1 MMTRFSKGSNYWF
14 SVLFAVIILF
24 MGGAGSAS
32 ASWNEK
38 YNLWTGI
45 AGKSELKNGRLGL
58 QKGGAGTSGIDTS
71 SGASGTVIVAIN
83 KVEDP
88 WRVYLGEGDLF
99 TANDLILS
107 GELGSGKAVY
117 KYSLTEEH
125 FIENLAIRLEVVE
138 VGGKKDQFDYITIII
153 DPDYVRPIPK
163 VNLIPANPEVVA
175 GGNEITLSAYL
186 LLDAG
191 VTDNMKQ
198 EDLPLVAFS
207 IASGSGTLKTPE
219 FIRRTRALDF
229 NHVDIVYVSGTTAE
243 DVIIQVEESIS
254 GSTDI
259 NARIDSST
267 VSVQPDALDYGII
280 VSATTN
286 LVSMN
291 IGESEAFTALGV
303 DQYGNYISGVT
314 GDWTIVSG
322 TTTTGKTYELDD
334 LKLVE
339 LESGATIYGS
349 GVTFLA
355 TTDYAS
361 GVSTHLI
368 VDIYDLA
375 SDNVASGVTSSAFTV
390 INPYG
395 DLKDVTLYGMNRLFY
410 EGFGTVKGGFDGSAG
425 ASGSDESWI
434 VSGSATKIERGTGK
448 GMDGTV
454 GLQIKTSI
462 GPIIFRSID
471 LIDVYDDDLGEGKD
485 TIVEFYNVRNDETVQ
500 ITKLYINNFLRIDTE
515 AGDLPAE
522 VVNGWDRYEYRF
534 ESTEDIRLNFVA
546 DAPSGNNTFD
556 NIGVYTLEDMS
567 QTKFQEN
574 GFNHFGADDIQ
585 FVAYADFSGATEMD
599 ITTWATWHSSETDVF
614 DKNSG
619 ETIVM
624 DFFRGSL
631 NEEGLFDTQSL
642 PNPLR
647 TRLTTSLEESGVS
660 KSSSVMLNVPKDPF
674 WVEAVDKIS
683 GCFIVTAAA
692 SGISL
697 VGSYLIVGL
706 GGLGLF
712 LLVRRNRK

>member
-1 MMTRFSKGSNYWF
+1 MFN
-14 SVLFAVIILF
+14 AV
-24 MGGAGSAS
+24 
-32 ASWNEK
+32 
-38 YNLWTGI
+38 
-45 AGKSELKNGRLGL
+45 
-58 QKGGAGTSGIDTS
+58 
-71 SGASGTVIVAIN
+71 TV
-83 KVEDP
+83 
-88 WRVYLGEGDLF
+88 
-99 TANDLILS
+99 
-107 GELGSGKAVY
+107 
-117 KYSLTEEH
+117 
-125 FIENLAIRLEVVE
+125 
-138 VGGKKDQFDYITIII
+138 II

-191 VTDNMKQ
+191 VTANMKQ
-198 EDLPLVAFS
+198 EDLPLVDFS

-219 FIRRTRALDF
+219 FIRRTQAIDF

-243 DVIIQVEESIS
+243 DVIIKVEESVS

-259 NARIDSST
+259 NARIDTST
-267 VSVQPDALDYGII
+267 VSVQPDALVSGII
-280 VSATTN
+280 ASATTN
-286 LVSMN
+286 LVSIN

-339 LESGATIYGS
+339 LESGATLYGS

-355 TTDYAS
+355 TTGDAS
-361 GVSTHLI
+361 GVSTHLE
-368 VDIYDLA
+368 VTMRDIA
-375 SDNVASGVTSSAFTV
+375 SGNVAENVKSDPFTV

-395 DLKDVTLYGMNRLFY
+395 DLEEITLFGMNRLFY
-410 EGFGTVKGGFDGSAG
+410 EGFGTVKGAFSGSAG
-425 ASGSDESWI
+425 SAGSDESWI

-448 GMDGTV
+448 GRDGTT

-462 GPIIFRSID
+462 GQIIFTSVD
-471 LIDVYDDDLGEGKD
+471 LIDVYDDELGEGKD
-485 TIVEFYNVRNDETVQ
+485 TIVEFYNIMNDPSIQ
-500 ITKLYINNFLRIDTE
+500 YLRLYIDDVLIFDTE
-515 AGDLPAE
+515 AGDLPTE

-534 ESTEDIRLNFVA
+534 LSTKDIRLKFVA
-546 DAPSGNNTFD
+546 DAPTGNNTFD
-556 NIGVYTLEDMS
+556 DIAVYTLQDM
-567 QTKFQEN
+567 TEPKFQED

-585 FVAYADFSGATEMD
+585 FIAMAEFSGAPEMNV
-599 ITTWATWHSSETDVF
+599 TTWATWNSSNTELF
-614 DKNSG
+614 DALSG

-624 DFFRGSL
+624 DFVRGSL
-631 NEEGLFDTQSL
+631 EEEGLFDTQSL
-642 PNPLR
+642 PHNLS
-647 TRLTTSLEESGVS
+647 TELTVSLEEDGVG
-660 KSSSVMLNVPKDPF
+660 KSSSVMLNIPKDPF

-697 VGSYLIVGL
+697 VGSYLIAGL